1 MIPDCVKS
9 IFAFQNWRWLLLVSF
24 YLCLIYN
31 RRQVYFQPCI
41 FQKQL
46 SNYQFELLITFQY
59 ETNKKKIMFLKK
71 NNDYIYIHVRCD
83 YFLYYFRVAK
93 ICHCSICS
101 LRYHDNGFPK
111 QQIYATML
119 TFTSVCINVCN
130 ITKMVIL
137 WAETP
142 RYHFDSYIQL
152 ILCILYIIHLI
163 FLQIPI

>member
-1 MIPDCVKS
+1 MVIISFLLSLSQLQQASSLFPTMYISKTA
-9 IFAFQNWRWLLLVSF
+9 IKLLVWA
-24 YLCLIYN
+24 IDN
-31 RRQVYFQPCI
+31 
-41 FQKQL
+41 
-46 SNYQFELLITFQY
+46 LLVWK
-59 ETNKKKIMFLKK
+59 EWKKIHVLKK
-71 NNDYIYIHVRCD
+71 NNDYTYIHVRCD

-130 ITKMVIL
+130 ITKMVIM

-142 RYHFDSYIQL
+142 RYHFDSFIQL